1 MLYESI
7 TAQWISH
14 VHAKSLL
21 SCPALCNLM
30 DCSPPGTSAHGIL
43 QARILEWIAMPS
55 SRGSSQPRDWTWSP
69 ASRQLLYHLGS
80 PSQSY
85 IYTYIPFLLN
95 FLPIWVTTVWI
106 EFPVLYSRFS
116 LVIYFIH
123 STVYMGLCEFFF
135 FWLKYIKNTHIHKIN
150 NHEILIGS
158 HLCVW
163 EVIYW
168 HPNWTVHCLVFIRH
182 ALLFSAV

>member
-14 VHAKSLL
+14 VHAKSLQ

-55 SRGSSQPRDWTWSP
+55 SRGSSQPRDWTLVSCIQAVTLP
-69 ASRQLLYHLGS
+69 PGKLKSVIHT
-80 PSQSY
+80 Y
-85 IYTYIPFLLN
+85 IYPFS
-95 FLPIWVTTVWI
+95 FELPSIWVTTVWI
-106 EFPVLYSRFS
+106 EFPMLYSRFS

-158 HLCVW
+158 QLCVW

-182 ALLFSAV
+182 ALLFSTV